1 MAKLILFD
9 VDGTLYRRDCRVPDS
24 AKKALE
30 DCVKNGH
37 HVMLCTGRNHSMIP
51 EEVRALPITGEVEG
65 CGTYVSVNGK
75 ILTDAALTGEAC
87 QEVLSILYDC
97 RCPFYIENSD
107 YFYYDEKYVPPV
119 FASAVQ
125 SMNTNYPGHA
135 KHMGEFPFR
144 ISKITGYPEDRSRLA
159 ELQKRLSPWFDVIIY
174 EEYVYIEII
183 LKGYSKGTGVKQV
196 IDYLAI
202 DPKDTYGFG
211 DSMNDLPMLETVAHG
226 IVMGDA
232 TESLKQRFP
241 STTSIYDNG
250 IANGLKE
257 LGLIK

>member
-9 VDGTLYRRDCRVPDS
+9 VDGTLYRRDCKVPES
-24 AKKALE
+24 AKKAIE
-30 DCVKNGH
+30 TCIKNGY
-37 HVMLCTGRNHSMIP
+37 HVMLCTGRNHSIIP
-51 EEVRALPITGEVEG
+51 EEVRDLPVTGEIEG

-75 ILTDAALTGEAC
+75 ILTDAALTGATC

-107 YFYYDEKYVPPV
+107 YFYYDHNYVPPV
-119 FASAVQ
+119 FAPAVQ
-125 SMNTNYPGHA
+125 SLNTNYPGYG
-135 KHMGEFPFR
+135 KHIHQFTDR

-159 ELQKRLSPWFDVIIY
+159 ELQERLSPWFDVIIH

-196 IDYLAI
+196 INYLAI

-211 DSMNDLPMLETVAHG
+211 DSMNDLPMLEIVAHG
-226 IVMGDA
+226 IVMGGA

-241 STTSIYDNG
+241 STTSIYDDG
-250 IANGLKE
+250 IANGLKA
-257 LGLIK
+257 LGLI

>member
-1 MAKLILFD
+1 
-9 VDGTLYRRDCRVPDS
+9 
-24 AKKALE
+24 
-30 DCVKNGH
+30 
-37 HVMLCTGRNHSMIP
+37 MLCTGRNHSIIP
-51 EEVRALPITGEVEG
+51 EEVRDLPVTGEIEG

-75 ILTDAALTGEAC
+75 ILTDAALTGATC

-107 YFYYDEKYVPPV
+107 YFYYDHNYVPPV
-119 FASAVQ
+119 FAPAVQ
-125 SMNTNYPGHA
+125 SLNTNYPGYG
-135 KHMGEFPFR
+135 KHIHQFTDR

-159 ELQKRLSPWFDVIIY
+159 ELQERLSPWFDVIIH

-196 IDYLAI
+196 INYLAI

-211 DSMNDLPMLETVAHG
+211 DSMNDLPMLEIVAHG
-226 IVMGDA
+226 IVMGGA

-241 STTSIYDNG
+241 STTSIYDDG
-250 IANGLKE
+250 IANGLKA
-257 LGLIK
+257 LGLI

>member
-24 AKKALE
+24 ARRTLE
-30 DCVKNGH
+30 ACVKNGH

-51 EEVRALPITGEVEG
+51 EEVRTLPITGEVEG
-65 CGTYVSVNGK
+65 CGTYVSVNNR

-87 QEVLSILYDC
+87 KQVISNLYNC

-107 YFYYDEKYVPPV
+107 FFYYDEKYVPPV

-125 SMNTNYPGHA
+125 TMNANYPGHL
-135 KHMGEFPFR
+135 KHMKDFPSR
-144 ISKITGYPEDRSRLA
+144 ISKITGYPEDRSRLS
-159 ELQKRLSPWFDVIIY
+159 ELKERLSPWFDVIIH

-196 IDYLAI
+196 IDYLKI
-202 DPKDTYGFG
+202 DWEDTYGFG
-211 DSMNDLPMLETVAHG
+211 DSMNDLPMLETVSHG
-226 IVMGDA
+226 MVMGDA
-232 TESLKQRFP
+232 TEELKRRYS
-241 STTSIYDNG
+241 STASIYQDG
-250 IANGLKE
+250 IARGLKE
-257 LGLIK
+257 LHLI

>member
-1 MAKLILFD
+1 
-9 VDGTLYRRDCRVPDS
+9 
-24 AKKALE
+24 
-30 DCVKNGH
+30 
-37 HVMLCTGRNHSMIP
+37 MLCTGRNHSIIP
-51 EEVRALPITGEVEG
+51 EEVRDLPVTGEIEG

-75 ILTDAALTGEAC
+75 ILTDAALTGATC

-107 YFYYDEKYVPPV
+107 YFYYDHNYVPPV
-119 FASAVQ
+119 FAPAVQ
-125 SMNTNYPGHA
+125 SLNTNYPGYG
-135 KHMGEFPFR
+135 KHIHQFTNR

-159 ELQKRLSPWFDVIIY
+159 ELQERLSPWFDVIIH

-196 IDYLAI
+196 INYLAI

-226 IVMGDA
+226 IVMGGA

-241 STTSIYDNG
+241 STTSIYDDG
-250 IANGLKE
+250 IANGLKA
-257 LGLIK
+257 LGLI